1 MTEMLVQDRL
11 IAVARRIWRTGLLIN
26 AAVAAGYLGAKAWD
40 EISRKLYL
48 SGL

>member
-1 MTEMLVQDRL
+1 MLVQTRF
-11 IAVARRIWRTGLLIN
+11 APMTRRIWRTGLLIN

-40 EISRKLYL
+40 EITRKLYL